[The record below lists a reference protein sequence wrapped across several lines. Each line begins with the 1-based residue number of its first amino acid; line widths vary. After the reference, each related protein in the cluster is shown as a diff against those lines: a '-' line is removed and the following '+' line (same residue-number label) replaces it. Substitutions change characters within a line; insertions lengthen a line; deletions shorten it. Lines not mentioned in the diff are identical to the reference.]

1 MPILRRLLAAF
12 VLLLLLVLFGAW
24 WLLRGSLARLDGQL
38 ALPGLTSAVQI
49 ERDAQGVPTIR
60 AQNELDLSRALGFA
74 HAQDRFFQ
82 MDLLRRSAAGE
93 LAELFGK
100 AALPRDRAN
109 RLHRFR
115 ARALALLNRTLEA
128 GDRELVR
135 AYTEG
140 VNAGLATLRVR
151 PWEYL
156 LLRMEPRPWSAEDT
170 LLVGYAMHFDL
181 HGDLT
186 KVRSKELVRATY
198 GAEFAE
204 FLDPNFT
211 PDDAALDDSTQPLRP
226 IPGPEVVD
234 LRTLPNSTAAAAP
247 LEPPDLPGSN
257 NFAVS
262 GRRTAHGGGMVA
274 GDMHLSL
281 SLPCIW
287 YRASLVLPGRTM
299 TGVTLPGV
307 NVLIAGSNGR
317 IAWAFTNSH
326 TLTSRDVPLELDPAS
341 PLRYRGPD
349 GNFVAMREATE
360 QILVQGGPAETLRV
374 QETDFGP
381 VIGPRGGKTWA
392 RDWLAHRPAQMNLAL
407 LQMGAAGSVA
417 EALPIAHR
425 AGVPPQNLLVVDAA
439 GEAAWTIIGRTD
451 LAAPPVIRRDTL
463 WTGNNRVVGGDA
475 FVALGDGG
483 QAMPYR
489 AAQMRDALLALP
501 NPVKP
506 ADLLGVALDD
516 RGLFLNR
523 WQQLLLGALTPAACA
538 EKPARAEL
546 RRFVEQWGGRASVDS
561 VDYYA
566 VRTFRAGVDR
576 RLLQS
581 LHARLQMA
589 DGEYDPRQLRVE
601 TALWSVLQARP
612 THWLPPN
619 FPTWES
625 LLLAAADDFLS
636 DAATAGVPLREMTW
650 GRRNVARIRHPI
662 ARALP
667 DFFGRWLNAPS
678 KPLPGDGWMPRVQTP
693 TFGASQRMV
702 VAPGREAEGIF
713 HLPGGVSGHPLSPYY
728 LAGYDDWARGKA
740 TPFLPGPRR
749 HLLELR

>member
-1 MPILRRLLAAF
+1 MRILRRLLAAL
-12 VLLLLLVLFGAW
+12 VLLLVLVFLGLRW
-24 WLLRGSLARLDGQL
+24 TLRGSLAQLDGQ
-38 ALPGLTSAVQI
+38 AMLPGLTAPVQI

-60 AQNELDLSRALGFA
+60 AQNELDLSRTLGFV

-82 MDLLRRSAAGE
+82 MDLLRRNAAGE
-93 LAELFGK
+93 LAELFGP

-115 ARALALLNRTLEA
+115 ARAAAILGSTLESVER
-128 GDRELVR
+128 DLVR

-140 VNAGLATLRVR
+140 VNAGLAALRVR

-156 LLRMEPRPWSAEDT
+156 LLRTAPRPWTAEDT

-186 KVRSKELVRATY
+186 KVRSKELVRTTF
-198 GAEFAE
+198 GADLAE

-226 IPGPEVVD
+226 IPGPQVVD
-234 LRTLPNSTAAAAP
+234 LRTLSNATAALGP

-262 GRRTAHGGGMVA
+262 GKRTAHGGGMVA

-281 SLPCIW
+281 GLPCIW
-287 YRASLVLPGRTM
+287 YRASLALPDRTL

-326 TLTSRDVPLELDPAS
+326 TLTSREVPLEIDPAS
-341 PLRYRGPD
+341 AQRYRGAD
-349 GNFVAMREATE
+349 GNFVAMREANE
-360 QILVQGGPAETLRV
+360 QILVQGAPTETLRV
-374 QETDFGP
+374 QETEFGP
-381 VIGPRGGKTWA
+381 VVGTRGGRTFA

-407 LQMGAAGSVA
+407 LQLGAAASVA

-439 GEAAWTIIGRTD
+439 GDAAWTIIGRTD
-451 LAAPPVIRRDTL
+451 ISPPVIRRDSL
-463 WTGNNRVVGGDA
+463 WTGNNRVVGGDG

-489 AAQMRDALLALP
+489 AAQIRDALQALP
-501 NPVKP
+501 NPVRP

-516 RGLFLNR
+516 RALFLER
-523 WQQLLLGALTPAACA
+523 WHQLMLATLTPAACA

-546 RRFVEQWGGRASVDS
+546 RKFVEQWGGRASVDS
-561 VDYYA
+561 VGYLA

-581 LHARLQMA
+581 IHARLKMA
-589 DGEYDPRQLRVE
+589 DNEYDPRQLRVE

-612 THWLPPN
+612 EHWLPKN
-619 FPTWES
+619 FPTWDS

-636 DAATAGVPLREMTW
+636 DAVTAGVPLREMTW
-650 GRRNVARIRHPI
+650 GRRNVVRIRHPI

-667 DFFGRWLNAPS
+667 DFFGRWLNAPAQ
-678 KPLPGDGWMPRVQTP
+678 PLPGDGWMPRVQTP

-713 HLPGGVSGHPLSPYY
+713 HLPGGSSGHPLSPYY
-728 LAGYDDWARGKA
+728 LAGYADWARGKA
-740 TPFLPGPRR
+740 TPFLPGPPQHR
-749 HLLELR
+749 LELR